1 MVQVRERDGHVPW
14 FREVEG
20 RRGRRFLRFH
30 SGGWF
35 HPGVSDTKSAV
46 LIRRVQVSRVKRTL
60 ARQREKGDVRS
71 VMDTLAVCVRS
82 DYAGTG
88 NVKIYCEVRLPPHEV
103 G

>member
-1 MVQVRERDGHVPW
+1 
-14 FREVEG
+14 
-20 RRGRRFLRFH
+20 
-30 SGGWF
+30 
-35 HPGVSDTKSAV
+35 
-46 LIRRVQVSRVKRTL
+46 VKRTL